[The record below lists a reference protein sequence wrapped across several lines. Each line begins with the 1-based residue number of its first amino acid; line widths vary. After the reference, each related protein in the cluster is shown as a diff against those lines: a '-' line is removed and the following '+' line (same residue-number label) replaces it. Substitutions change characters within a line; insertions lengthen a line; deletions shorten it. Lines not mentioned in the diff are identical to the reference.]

1 MTAPSRRQKT
11 VIKIDEIQRIKHK
24 YLSSLNKI
32 CNANINIRFK
42 NSSELP
48 EFSPLRAECDGEG
61 GVKRIA
67 RNQWNRRTPTFCCTI
82 NLPHK
87 YGVKAELEYPT
98 NQPSTQ
104 RQETC
109 KDAPKTHVETWTWS
123 IRYVGQRAAGDYPSP
138 LLLHINVLMLFLL
151 VL

>member
-48 EFSPLRAECDGEG
+48 NFSPLRAECDGEG
-61 GVKRIA
+61 GGGEKES
-67 RNQWNRRTPTFCCTI
+67 P
-82 NLPHK
+82 
-87 YGVKAELEYPT
+87 ET
-98 NQPSTQ
+98 NEIEGHPPFV
-104 RQETC
+104 
-109 KDAPKTHVETWTWS
+109 AP
-123 IRYVGQRAAGDYPSP
+123 
-138 LLLHINVLMLFLL
+138 
-151 VL
+151 

>member
-48 EFSPLRAECDGEG
+48 EFFPLRAECDGEG
-61 GVKRIA
+61 GGGGEKES
-67 RNQWNRRTPTFCCTI
+67 P
-82 NLPHK
+82 
-87 YGVKAELEYPT
+87 ET
-98 NQPSTQ
+98 NEIEGHPPLV
-104 RQETC
+104 
-109 KDAPKTHVETWTWS
+109 AP
-123 IRYVGQRAAGDYPSP
+123 
-138 LLLHINVLMLFLL
+138 
-151 VL
+151 